1 VHQHGDKLV
10 IVDEPP
16 VKKRAANA
24 AKENAGINHV
34 RLITDREQHILRRM
48 HEEDVGVDAQ
58 IELCHRPEEP
68 SGFVLGVQVKAGAS
82 YVRNET
88 ESTFTFYPSIEDLQY
103 WRSYALPIYLVV
115 YHPAR
120 DVAYWLDIKKACDD
134 KRFADIRAG
143 ISPCKLVFQKSDTF
157 AGTFFRQVI
166 PAEDLDQQRLYHTL
180 LATAFEDDIDVST
193 PMLPVRIYHRIG
205 QLDAPTAAKMLR
217 FVDTK
222 FAECVEKMMAS
233 GQREESLVE
242 EYIREVAHKLRER
255 SFTAE
260 GTGFVFMAF
269 DNAGVRDKAADG
281 IEAIMPTNRYLV
293 LKARRCM
300 GPVLMD
306 HLLLVAFDDWDTN
319 EERFGT
325 AWTPLKRSLGVALGG
340 TYDLEFYG
348 PNAAATF
355 LTPDYAFQY
364 EFETFLDT
372 GHELELFDR
381 CRLHARDPKQDTDNE
396 HLWITVGPDRIKA
409 YYMWEQGVYWYLH
422 AIRAVRTGEP
432 WIGMYDYVLRME
444 FEVEDEEGRAEFIRK
459 AKAATCLAELP
470 FMTED
475 IKDTIDRGME
485 WGRENSVGE

>member
-1 VHQHGDKLV
+1 M
-10 IVDEPP
+10 
-16 VKKRAANA
+16 KRMS
-24 AKENAGINHV
+24 GF
-34 RLITDREQHILRRM
+34 
-48 HEEDVGVDAQ
+48 DAQ
-58 IELCHRPEEP
+58 IELCHRPEVP
-68 SGFVLGVQVKAGAS
+68 SGFVVGVQVKAGES

-120 DVAYWLDIKKACDD
+120 DVAYWLNIKKSCDD

-157 AGTFFRQVI
+157 AGTFFRRVI
-166 PAEDLDQQRLYHTL
+166 PADDLDQQRLYHTL

-193 PMLPVRIYHRIG
+193 PMLPARIYHRIR
-205 QLDAPTAAKMLR
+205 QLDAPTAANMLR

-222 FAECVEKMMAS
+222 FAECVEKMMVS
-233 GQREESLVE
+233 EQREESLVE

-269 DNAGVRDKAADG
+269 DDAGVRDKAGDG

-306 HLLLVAFDDWDTN
+306 HMLLVAFDDWDTN

-348 PNAAATF
+348 PKAAATF

-372 GHELELFDR
+372 G
-381 CRLHARDPKQDTDNE
+381 
-396 HLWITVGPDRIKA
+396 
-409 YYMWEQGVYWYLH
+409 
-422 AIRAVRTGEP
+422 RTGA
-432 WIGMYDYVLRME
+432 LRPLPPACARTE
-444 FEVEDEEGRAEFIRK
+444 AGYRKRAPLDHRRAGSRQSILHVGAGRLLVSARHSSSQDGRAMDRDVRLR
-459 AKAATCLAELP
+459 APHGVRGRRRRRARRVHPQSQSSNLP
-470 FMTED
+470 RRTPIHE
-475 IKDTIDRGME
+475 
-485 WGRENSVGE
+485 

>member
-1 VHQHGDKLV
+1 
-10 IVDEPP
+10 
-16 VKKRAANA
+16 
-24 AKENAGINHV
+24 
-34 RLITDREQHILRRM
+34 
-48 HEEDVGVDAQ
+48 
-58 IELCHRPEEP
+58 
-68 SGFVLGVQVKAGAS
+68 
-82 YVRNET
+82 
-88 ESTFTFYPSIEDLQY
+88 
-103 WRSYALPIYLVV
+103 
-115 YHPAR
+115 
-120 DVAYWLDIKKACDD
+120 
-134 KRFADIRAG
+134 
-143 ISPCKLVFQKSDTF
+143 
-157 AGTFFRQVI
+157 
-166 PAEDLDQQRLYHTL
+166 L
-180 LATAFEDDIDVST
+180 LATVFEDDIDVSA
-193 PMLPVRIYHRIG
+193 PMLPIYIRQRIRK
-205 QLDAPTAAKMLR
+205 LDAPTAATMLR
-217 FVDTK
+217 FVDSK
-222 FAECVEKMMAS
+222 FRECVEKMMA
-233 GQREESLVE
+233 GGEREESLVE
-242 EYIREVAHKLRER
+242 EYVREVAHNLRER

-269 DNAGVRDKAADG
+269 EDAGVRDKAADG

-306 HLLLVAFDDWDTN
+306 HMLLVALDDWDTN

-381 CRLHARDPKQDTDNE
+381 CRLHAREPKQDTENE
-396 HLWITVGPDRIKA
+396 HLWITVGPDRVKA
-409 YYMWEQGVYWYLH
+409 YYMWEQGIYWYLH

-444 FEVEDEEGRAEFIRK
+444 FEVEDEEGREEFIRK

-470 FMTED
+470 FMTQG